1 MLPDNFIAPA
11 INKRQKNIVNPAPGR
26 YSGDDGKRK
35 GRGYDYNS
43 DRNKFIQQGIHHL
56 YTAYGVYPTIG
67 STLNIVGP
75 VSENDSTFTRQD
87 AQAYSAVYPQ
97 NSYVTFDVSAP
108 SGTYEM
114 RQPSNIDAWTELEL
128 NTRIPSVK
136 KLLSITSPESQK
148 PEFQTDMTKAN
159 TVLTGSTAVA
169 QLPSFEIQLPQ
180 GRIQDLETCFNNSL
194 GSAVSI
200 SRQRE
205 EVEDVII
212 FKQPDDI
219 DFEDWTKNVNADR
232 SPSVLY
238 NNPKEENFYF
248 VSRITDKNPDTYDI
262 SVPTGLEARRT
273 YAAEALA
280 EIAFFANRVLP
291 DDTSSLLEQV
301 VVEASYGP
309 PDRPNPPPNS
319 TTWRLAG
326 RVSAELIR
334 ELDTNYVAGALIPHI
349 SKAFADFM
357 SWSNIERKTVFRYG
371 DFKKFIRQTERA
383 LVQYNKVL
391 SDEGI
396 TPDMLRGLELERE
409 AVKLSSFP
417 GTLNRLLD
425 ANNINS
431 TAASDLVEI
440 SFDQN
445 FIPKCII
452 YNGEIKTK
460 GLGYSF
466 KEEGV
471 IEHPREGNNVMR
483 DVSPTTFGY
492 VFYSRD
498 IILDARNKKDPVPWT
513 EFIPSYTFPNPCVK
527 PTEIQNALKKKEKER
542 SKKDN
547 LSAKDKLFKTD
558 SEVTSQTLK
567 ALALTEKA
575 FYNAVT
581 STLGECDT
589 AQTTLLKD
597 AMLVYNTIYGK
608 SSPKK
613 LAIRSAVI
621 LRDQLL
627 ERKIIE
633 KELAADAETLIEYAA
648 RPHLILREVEK
659 EVNDAL
665 FCLFGALGE
674 AIVEQVLDPLGAS
687 PSAKQLAR
695 DVTTTARPSL
705 RFEKGSTTD
714 FFKVWRKQVEKLL
727 IQFIYQLILSIFKDI
742 LKAALG
748 CGPEESDKTAG
759 SPKKLRSAYGAIQI
773 NDLVDQK
780 GDIDL
785 VKVAS
790 DNGILNKKKDANEE
804 IVKVDATKEQLR
816 QFNKDTSDIL
826 MPDETVGLLDRQSPE
841 RTRAIIEE
849 VVFGANREKSETP
862 IDRLLN
868 EESLNAG
875 DEKYATLT
883 ITKDTMASYYGAI
896 GDLLGDLVTEVLEDL
911 SSEDEYCDPRIE
923 DPSNNF
929 GGVSNAQAQEQV
941 RQQIDA
947 IINKVDQLCEI
958 TSDDF
963 NFGLDLKKFEDLL
976 APPQFYLDFLD
987 ALRSASNRAR
997 DAIAKAL
1004 SSNNEVPSIARP
1016 AQPPAYTETELW
1028 QNLLENPN
1036 YAANE
1041 YLRPRATKD
1050 GVDGKFKELTY
1061 KFGGIGSN
1069 QKYIELSW
1077 NADGA
1082 TLQIGRSGERADS
1095 KVRDSERVIAKCRPA
1110 DTNAP
1115 SLEDPYNIKT
1125 GLYPINFSSQNT
1137 PNVARNLNSIYTT
1150 GNASVQNRL
1159 RELQHTLTNN
1169 TYGPS
1174 VGNWDSTNIDRLV
1187 NVHGGSKDDYN
1198 FVQILANNSEKIN
1211 YNVRGIYLLQDVAEE
1226 GVAETAA
1233 ERLNEFIKIIHEL
1246 PFEPNGDPCYDTDEE
1261 IRARAMADSIQA
1273 HLINFFLNIIPL
1285 FRVYHGWQTPD
1296 TLNLL
1301 AGYMFYKLKL
1311 EATADGI
1318 FPFYIAE
1325 MENFTDVF
1333 SRTDQ
1338 ESRGFTDINLKQFD
1352 DPYEQLRYY
1361 LRQSIQE
1368 MLKRAAE
1375 SPINFA
1381 TDTSFFETPYVR
1393 EKYHKLSDYFKR
1405 GFIPVEG
1412 ARGKGASAAIENSLP
1427 FESYNEN
1434 NYPASI
1440 FPTNNSV
1447 MTLSL
1452 ISNRFNI
1459 SISELIESNSQIQPF
1474 LGDQELGPETRLD
1487 QAFNVA
1493 DPFAVNLPADRG
1505 ILENASALNN
1515 LPNSGING
1523 TTNDTFAK
1531 RDFLNFVPLPYI
1543 LAAYAVYFDRIVNI
1557 KSRTIATKFY
1567 AYRRVAA
1574 SNDAFL
1580 NAVKPDQLAESL
1592 KYFSPFPVVINGK
1605 DYYTF
1610 TEVRNAI
1617 KLLGGMIA
1625 KLEIID
1631 EKRQVLVDNLTTA
1644 DTLMTEVENQYDGRL
1659 DDLRVPY
1666 EEQVETI
1673 NYLTTEGGVTR
1684 KGALFAADEVDRSFK
1699 RPRPEIPTNPT
1710 QRIHQYYTAF
1720 AGEFGLHHIDYE
1732 WGFDTP
1738 TWDKQNADYNSGAL
1752 GAYWVAIA
1760 KIVDTYYD
1768 DAYGPASTRWF
1779 FGAGGEI
1786 DNDDT
1791 ASRNKLRSASR
1802 VLINNIKQQIPNEAA
1817 EQAAGAILS
1826 KSGIREAYTSE
1837 KIQEIGGLENVPE
1850 NEGLFGDRDV
1860 DGMFWAWSGDVT
1872 PFADL
1877 RQALLDFSITY
1888 ITGKRAGTTFAL
1900 GGTEVEDDDIV
1911 ASYYRTIP
1919 SELEARRK
1927 DLELANLQVI
1937 YTGGTLTTGGLS
1949 AIRDQLEE
1957 FLENNDDGEWEDT

>member
-97 NSYVTFDVSAP
+97 NSYVTFDISAP

-232 SPSVLY
+232 SPSVIY
-238 NNPKEENFYF
+238 SNPKEENFYY

-262 SVPTGLEARRT
+262 SVPTGQEARRT

-280 EIAFFANRVLP
+280 EIAFFSNRVLP

-301 VVEASYGP
+301 IVEASYGP

-349 SKAFADFM
+349 SKAFADFI
-357 SWSNIERKTVFRYG
+357 SWSSIERKTVFRYG
-371 DFKKFIRQTERA
+371 DFKRFIRQTERA
-383 LVQYNKVL
+383 LVQYGKVL

-417 GTLNRLLD
+417 NTLNRLLD
-425 ANNINS
+425 TNNINS

-527 PTEIQNALKKKEKER
+527 PTEIQNALKKKEKGR

-759 SPKKLRSAYGAIQI
+759 SPKKLRSAYGVIQI

-868 EESLNAG
+868 EESLSAG

-896 GDLLGDLVTEVLEDL
+896 GDLLGDLVTEVLEGL

-947 IINKVDQLCEI
+947 IINKVDQLCEV
-958 TSDDF
+958 TSADF

-976 APPQFYLDFLD
+976 SPPQFYLDFLD

-1004 SSNNEVPSIARP
+1004 SSNNELPSYARP

-1028 QNLLENPN
+1028 QNLLKNPN

-1050 GVDGKFKELTY
+1050 GVDGQFKELTY
-1061 KFGGIGSN
+1061 KFGGIGSS

-1077 NADGA
+1077 NANGA

-1169 TYGPS
+1169 TYGPNI
-1174 VGNWDSTNIDRLV
+1174 GNWDSTNIDNFV
-1187 NVHGGSKDDYN
+1187 NINGGSKDDYN
-1198 FVQILANNSEKIN
+1198 FVQILSNNSEKIN
-1211 YNVRGIYLLQDVAEE
+1211 YNVRGIYLLQDVAAE

-1233 ERLNEFIKIIHEL
+1233 EKLNGFIKIIHEL

-1273 HLINFFLNIIPL
+1273 HLINFFLNIVPL

-1375 SPINFA
+1375 SPMNFA

-1393 EKYHKLSDYFKR
+1393 EKYHKLSDYFKNGVTFIKR
-1405 GFIPVEG
+1405 PGEIDTFRISRNAPGEGRILYYGEYITPTIRNIALARNVTIEDVYRESESYFIEQRIPVDVDPDLDLRIFIDQSRPNIQYAHPRVIQTLRDR
-1412 ARGKGASAAIENSLP
+1412 ARRDQ
-1427 FESYNEN
+1427 
-1434 NYPASI
+1434 
-1440 FPTNNSV
+1440 
-1447 MTLSL
+1447 
-1452 ISNRFNI
+1452 SN
-1459 SISELIESNSQIQPF
+1459 
-1474 LGDQELGPETRLD
+1474 
-1487 QAFNVA
+1487 
-1493 DPFAVNLPADRG
+1493 
-1505 ILENASALNN
+1505 ALNT
-1515 LPNSGING
+1515 LPNTEIRYVSD
-1523 TTNDTFAK
+1523 DTFAK

-1567 AYRRVAA
+1567 AFRRVAA

-1592 KYFSPFPVVINGK
+1592 KFFSPFPVVISGK

-1610 TEVRNAI
+1610 TEVRNSI
-1617 KLLGGMIA
+1617 KLLTGMMEKLTKIA
-1625 KLEIID
+1625 DIREIIETNLLAAD
-1631 EKRQVLVDNLTTA
+1631 ELFRF
-1644 DTLMTEVENQYDGRL
+1644 VEARGDGELNDMRA
-1659 DDLRVPY
+1659 RY
-1666 EEQVETI
+1666 EEQVELL
-1673 NYLTTEGGVTR
+1673 NYYTTTEGGITSA
-1684 KGALFAADEVDRSFK
+1684 GALIGSSGGDLGHDALPGTKFNTLQTKYVNLRDMDRFLYAG
-1699 RPRPEIPTNPT
+1699 PENTPPFSTFSTSPGPSGRVPAIWSTIEEI
-1710 QRIHQYYTAF
+1710 QDAY
-1720 AGEFGLHHIDYE
+1720 LD
-1732 WGFDTP
+1732 DTYGP
-1738 TWDKQNADYNSGAL
+1738 TWA
-1752 GAYWVAIA
+1752 
-1760 KIVDTYYD
+1760 
-1768 DAYGPASTRWF
+1768 RWF

-1786 DNDDT
+1786 DNDETSLKDKIRDG
-1791 ASRNKLRSASR
+1791 RNKL
-1802 VLINNIKQQIPNEAA
+1802 IDNIRT
-1817 EQAAGAILS
+1817 G
-1826 KSGIREAYTSE
+1826 
-1837 KIQEIGGLENVPE
+1837 VPE
-1850 NEGLFGDRDV
+1850 HAIYHAPYRNAIQSVIQLKPPIVSDQTSSDRLRQ
-1860 DGMFWAWSGDVT
+1860 T
-1872 PFADL
+1872 PFAVL
-1877 RQALLDFSITY
+1877 YNELLDFSTTY
-1888 ITGKRAGTTFAL
+1888 ITGLRKGGGEGNGTFL
-1900 GGTEVEDDDIV
+1900 DVD
-1911 ASYYRTIP
+1911 P
-1919 SELEARRK
+1919 SLQRQS
-1927 DLELANLQVI
+1927 LELLRQSGLESI
-1937 YTGGTLTTGGLS
+1937 YSRGSVMTEGGLLF
-1949 AIRDQLEE
+1949 IRDQLEE
-1957 FLENNDDGEWEDT
+1957 FLANNDDGEWEDT